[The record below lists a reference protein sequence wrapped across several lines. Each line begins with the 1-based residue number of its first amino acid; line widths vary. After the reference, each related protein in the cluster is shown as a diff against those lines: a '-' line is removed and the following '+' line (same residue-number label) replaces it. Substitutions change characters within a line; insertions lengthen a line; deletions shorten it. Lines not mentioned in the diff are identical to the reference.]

1 METEKILQARHEVM
15 LQVADE
21 LQDELI
27 PAILREGGENK
38 DTDVLRVA
46 FDQLGFANEDG
57 AMGEFFFAST
67 GGEEAEVAHFVSC
80 ITIADDFS
88 DEHISELYAAM
99 AGLNCYLP
107 CGTFGVTRG
116 GSILLYKLVTPI
128 PMELTGEALKKQVDI
143 CMGNAI
149 AVCDQYADLLL
160 SVLAG
165 EMDRE
170 GMFEAL
176 GL

>member
-57 AMGEFFFAST
+57 AMG
-67 GGEEAEVAHFVSC
+67 
-80 ITIADDFS
+80 I
-88 DEHISELYAAM
+88 
-99 AGLNCYLP
+99 LN
-107 CGTFGVTRG
+107 
-116 GSILLYKLVTPI
+116 IW
-128 PMELTGEALKKQVDI
+128 
-143 CMGNAI
+143 N
-149 AVCDQYADLLL
+149 
-160 SVLAG
+160 
-165 EMDRE
+165 
-170 GMFEAL
+170 
-176 GL
+176 